1 MPIKAQGDLTL
12 PLRCPKCGHDEA
24 TLFVNSVSVLTVQC
38 AECGHTWSTEI
49 ASLPDRLQRIVPKA
63 S

>member
-1 MPIKAQGDLTL
+1 MPTNGDAGLIL
-12 PLRCPKCGHDEA
+12 PLRCPKCGHHQA

-38 AECGHTWSTEI
+38 VQCAHPWSTEI
-49 ASLPDRLQRIVPKA
+49 AKLSVDVQRILPKA